1 MQLSFASVDFR
12 RLYPEAT
19 EAEWRDWRWQQR
31 HVLSTASALEARFPV
46 SDEEREGLQATRG
59 IFKLGITPYYA
70 ALMDPD
76 HAWCPVRRQSIPLPH
91 EARTRPEELSD
102 PLGEDHNRPV
112 PAIVHKY
119 PDRVL
124 FLALDRC
131 SVYCRH
137 CTRRRLTGQE
147 TTDLDKHTVEQG
159 LAYVRAHPEVRDVLI
174 SGGDP
179 FLLPNEKL
187 GALVAALRAIPH
199 VELIRIGTRV
209 PVCNP
214 FRIDDGLCRALR
226 AAEVFVVTH
235 FNHPKELTAEAR
247 EGCERLVDHGVPVE
261 NQTVLLRRLN
271 SSARLIRDL
280 NHRLLRMRVRPYY
293 LHQGDVAEG
302 LDHLRT
308 PVATGIDILEQ
319 LRGHTSGLAVPH
331 LAVDLPDG
339 GGKVTLQPSYLVSQ
353 SAETATFRNYKGEI
367 YRYPEPLERDV
378 SVPYDA
384 VWYPAPPAAPAPV
397 ARSLPVLPQGVAQ
410 G

>member
-1 MQLSFASVDFR
+1 V
-12 RLYPEAT
+12 PESS
-19 EAEWRDWRWQQR
+19 WRDWRWQQR
-31 HVLSTASALEARFPV
+31 HVLSDRDALAARIPLTP
-46 SDEEREGLQATRG
+46 EERLGCAATQQ

-70 ALMDPD
+70 ALIDRD
-76 HAWCPVRRQSIPLPH
+76 HPWCPVRRQSIPLPA
-91 EARTRPEELSD
+91 EAITRPGELAD

-112 PAIVHKY
+112 PSIVHKY

-147 TTDLDKHTVEQG
+147 HTDLDRHTMEEG
-159 LAYVRAHPEVRDVLI
+159 LAYIRAHAEVRDVLI

-179 FLLPNEKL
+179 FLLPTEKL
-187 GALVAALRAIPH
+187 RALVSSLRGIAH

-214 FRIDDGLCRALR
+214 FRVDDALAEVLR
-226 AAEVFVVTH
+226 ESEVFVVTH

-247 EGCERLVDHGVPVE
+247 EACERLVDHGVPVE
-261 NQTVLLRRLN
+261 NQTVLLRRIN
-271 SSARLIRDL
+271 SSARIIRDL
-280 NHRLLRMRVRPYY
+280 NHRCLRIRVRPYY
-293 LHQGDVAEG
+293 LHQGDVAQG

-308 PVATGIDILEQ
+308 PLAKGIEIIEA

-339 GGKVTLQPSYLVSQ
+339 GGKVTVQPNYLVSQ
-353 SAETATFRNYKGEI
+353 GEQGSVFRNFRGEA
-367 YRYPEPLERDV
+367 YVYPEPQNTDC
-378 SVPYDA
+378 SVPYEEVFYA
-384 VWYPAPPAAPAPV
+384 EEPRQPETRLPIVSAA
-397 ARSLPVLPQGVAQ
+397 AR
-410 G
+410 

>member
-1 MQLSFASVDFR
+1 MLLRFPEVDR
-12 RLYPEAT
+12 RALYPEVSDGA
-19 EAEWRDWRWQQR
+19 WRDWRWQQR
-31 HVLSTASALEARFPV
+31 NVIATLEALEARFPLSEV
-46 SDEEREGLQATRG
+46 ERLGLQRTRG

-70 ALMDPD
+70 ALMDPAHD
-76 HAWCPVRRQSIPLPH
+76 WCPVRRQSIPLPA
-91 EARTRPEELSD
+91 EAETRPEELSD

-147 TTDLDKHTVEQG
+147 TTDLDKQTMAEGV
-159 LAYVRAHPEVRDVLI
+159 AYIRAHPEVRDVLV

-179 FLLPNEKL
+179 FLLSTERL
-187 GALVAALRAIPH
+187 GQLLGELRAIPH

-214 FRIDDGLCRALR
+214 FRVDEALVRALR
-226 AAEVFVVTH
+226 AAEAFVVTH

-247 EGCERLVDHGVPVE
+247 DACERLIDGGVPVE

-271 SSARLIRDL
+271 SSARIIKEL
-280 NHRLLRMRVRPYY
+280 NHRLLRIRVRPYY

-308 PVATGIDILEQ
+308 PVQTGIEILQQ

-339 GGKVTLQPSYLVSQ
+339 GGKVTVQPTYLVSQ
-353 SAETATFRNYKGEI
+353 SAKESVFRNYKGEI
-367 YRYPEPLERDV
+367 YRYPEPLDGDC
-378 SVPYDA
+378 SVPYDEVYRA
-384 VWYPAPPAAPAPV
+384 ASEAAPAPAPAPTRPLLNV
-397 ARSLPVLPQGVAQ
+397 ITG
-410 G
+410 